1 MLGVSETV
9 QPGDCA
15 LTVTG
20 TSNVAKADHAV
31 IAAIFKILI
40 SHLLCVLGLAALRPL
55 EHARD
60 RHRVDAHATIDRH
73 DVLRSKDVNSPRT
86 VQLMALYRSFFM
98 VFVVV
103 KHWKETAHFEL
114 RCRHDFGQRAADS
127 PLKPW
132 RAPADCLHF

>member
-9 QPGDCA
+9 QGGDCA

-20 TSNVAKADHAV
+20 TSNVAKADHAA

-86 VQLMALYRSFFM
+86 VQLMALISLLLYGVRGRETLERNSSFRTRMWSRLPAACRRSAF
-98 VFVVV
+98 
-103 KHWKETAHFEL
+103 
-114 RCRHDFGQRAADS
+114 
-127 PLKPW
+127 
-132 RAPADCLHF
+132 